1 MFCWHPFVLQ
11 IASAWQ
17 SFTMISNFTE
27 VVQDLSSQ
35 VTDVTALAKGIGN
48 DVDSLF
54 MLLAA
59 FMVFSMQAGFALVE
73 AGSIVSNLRS
83 ILMKNVLD
91 VCLCT
96 LSWWIIGYG
105 LARGRFSNAF
115 VGIEHPFYLPDAT
128 IPWYFDLS
136 FVATSATIVSGAM
149 AERTKFV
156 CYVVFTIIISGII
169 YPFVCHWVWDGKGFM
184 AVSNPNA
191 PLPLLDFAGCGVV
204 HMVGGF
210 AGLAGAY
217 IVGPRP
223 GIFLKRTKMIQKKD
237 AFVHDR
243 LLASQKLW
251 MVIGTLILWVGW
263 YGFNCGSVGAIVH
276 TVDSVAR
283 VALNTTVSAIVGA
296 LAGAVAVY
304 VHRGIFIVDVVLMG
318 ILAGLVSVTA
328 GAPYMAAWGAAIC
341 GFVGFFVYYAVDL
354 LLQRFE
360 IDDPVSAFPIHGCC
374 GFWGLLA
381 AGLLQFPSLSGAP
394 KPYGVQL
401 LMQLIGGLII
411 AAWSLG
417 LAIVCFL
424 VIKKTLRGSIRLVN
438 AEHEFMEE
446 EEEYPRIGPK
456 GVVTLLFTD
465 IQSSTALWEADE
477 EAMAEALILHDHC
490 LRTNLKTHDGFEVKT
505 EGDAFMAAF
514 GSSVDAARYCIAVQ
528 KELLLVKWPKQI
540 YSNLAAGVQDDDS
553 GHVIWKGVRVR
564 MGFHTGEPADKENPV
579 TNRTDYFGRDVNYA
593 ARVSGIGDGGQIL
606 ISSGSLEHMLPY
618 YSDPE
623 DPLDPEPPFGMEYG
637 KHYEFADLQCWVEY
651 IGHYKLKGISA
662 ADSPGEH
669 LYQIIPFGLQAR
681 AFGGLRLDAEEV
693 ASATPAPGH
702 VAPGL
707 AVPGLALGR
716 RDSRRSDMSPRSGVK
731 PNLTARSNRLAALN
745 MIYSDMEDEELHQ
758 LGANKV

>member
-1 MFCWHPFVLQ
+1 MTTNL
-11 IASAWQ
+11 
-17 SFTMISNFTE
+17 TE
-27 VVQDLSSQ
+27 AVQDLNSQ
-35 VTDVTALAKGIGN
+35 VAGATALAEGIGS
-48 DVDSLF
+48 DVDAFF
-54 MLLAA
+54 MLVAA

-96 LSWWIIGYG
+96 LSWWIVGFG
-105 LARGRFSNAF
+105 LARGRLSNAF
-115 VGIEHPFYLPDAT
+115 IGIEHPFYLPEAT

-156 CYVVFTIIISGII
+156 CYVVFTIIISGGI
-169 YPFVCHWVWDGKGFM
+169 YPVVCHWVWDGKGFM
-184 AVSNPNA
+184 AVSNPDA

-223 GIFLKRTKMIQKKD
+223 GIFLQKTKMLHKKD

-251 MVIGTLILWVGW
+251 AVIGTLILWVGW

-276 TVDSVAR
+276 SVDVVGR
-283 VALNTTVSAIVGA
+283 VALNTTVAAIVGA
-296 LAGAVAVY
+296 VTGSIAVY
-304 VHRGIFIVDVVLMG
+304 VHRRIFVIDVVLMG

-328 GAPYMAAWGAAIC
+328 GAPYMASWGAAIC
-341 GFVGFFVYYAVDL
+341 GFVGFFVYYGVDL

-381 AGLLQFPSLSGAP
+381 TGLLQFPSLSGAP
-394 KPYGVQL
+394 KSYGVQV

-411 AAWSLG
+411 AVWSLG
-417 LAIVCFL
+417 LATVCFL
-424 VIKKTLRGSIRLVN
+424 IIRKALGGSVRIVN

-456 GVVTLLFTD
+456 GIVTLLFTD

-477 EAMAEALILHDHC
+477 DAMSEALILHDHC
-490 LRTNLKTHDGFEVKT
+490 LRSNLKTHNGFEVKT

-514 GSSVDAARYCIAVQ
+514 GSAVDAANYCCTVQ
-528 KELLLVKWPKQI
+528 HQLLAIKWPKQI
-540 YSNLAAGVQDDDS
+540 YSVLAAGVQDDDN
-553 GHVIWKGVRVR
+553 GHVIWKGLRVR
-564 MGFHTGEPADKENPV
+564 MGFHTGEPNDKENPV

-593 ARVSGIGDGGQIL
+593 ARVSGIAAGGQLL
-606 ISSGSLEHMLPY
+606 ISSASLVHMLQH
-618 YSDPE
+618 YSDLE
-623 DPLDPEPPFGMEYG
+623 DPLDPEPPFGMEFG
-637 KHYEFADLQCWVEY
+637 KHYEFADMNCWIEY
-651 IGHYKLKGISA
+651 IGQYKLKGITA
-662 ADSPGEH
+662 ADGDGEH

-681 AFGGLRLDAEEV
+681 MFGGLRLDPTERATANAPSGQLATGREV
-693 ASATPAPGH
+693 AG
-702 VAPGL
+702 
-707 AVPGLALGR
+707 VPMVR
-716 RDSRRSDMSPRSGVK
+716 VSTSSSPRSARGSVRGS
-731 PNLTARSNRLAALN
+731 PRLNASPRAPVRPALNARSNRLAAS
-745 MIYSDMEDEELHQ
+745 MIYSDIEDEEMHKP
-758 LGANKV
+758 GTP